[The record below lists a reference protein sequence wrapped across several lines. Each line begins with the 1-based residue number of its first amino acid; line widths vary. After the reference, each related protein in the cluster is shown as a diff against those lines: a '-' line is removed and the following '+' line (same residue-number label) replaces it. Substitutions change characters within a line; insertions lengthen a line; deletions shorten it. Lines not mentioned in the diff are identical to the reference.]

1 MNNKH
6 LQMFKKT
13 KEDQA
18 FIDELIKA
26 VAYDFNVIN
35 GKIVSINFK
44 SNPVLDLD
52 AIERKVLKMRKE
64 I

>member
-1 MNNKH
+1 MNKKH

-13 KEDQA
+13 KEGQA
-18 FIDELIKA
+18 FIDELMRA

-35 GKIVSINFK
+35 GKIVDINFK

-52 AIERKVLKMRKE
+52 EIERKVLKMRKE

>member
-6 LQMFKKT
+6 LAMFKKT
-13 KEDQA
+13 KEGQA
-18 FIDELIKA
+18 FIDELMRA

-35 GKIVSINFK
+35 GKIVAINFK